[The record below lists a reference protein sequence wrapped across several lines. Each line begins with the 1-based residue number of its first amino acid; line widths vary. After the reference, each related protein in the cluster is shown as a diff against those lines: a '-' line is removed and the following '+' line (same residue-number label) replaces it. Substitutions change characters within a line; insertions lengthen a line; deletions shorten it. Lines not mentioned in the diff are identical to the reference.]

1 MSRIEKAM
9 ERASQLRQ
17 GAAAAPETEQEPK
30 PLSEPENRPMH
41 TSPPVVASGIVVPD
55 SPFLINFNDPYSPV
69 GEEFRKLKAAL
80 LKLTSGDPFQNSM
93 LVTSA
98 VQNEGKSL
106 TALNLAISIAQEY
119 DHTVL
124 LIDADFRRPTIH
136 RHLGIELKQGFA
148 DCLLGEAEIGDVI
161 IPTGIGRLSVITA
174 GREVSNPVELF
185 ASQKTEAVIAEMKHR
200 YHDRYI
206 IFDTPPA
213 LPFAEARTLAHLVDG
228 VLFVVKEQLASQSN
242 IKEAIDALKG
252 CRILGMVYN
261 DAVINRYDEQYSN
274 YQRYSRAE
282 MSNV

>member
-9 ERASQLRQ
+9 ERAAQLRQ
-17 GAAAAPETEQEPK
+17 GTAAVPEPLQEPK
-30 PLSEPENRPMH
+30 PQPDPENRPIH
-41 TSPPVVASGIVVPD
+41 VSPPVVTSGIVVPD

-80 LKLTSGDPFQNSM
+80 LKLTSGAPFQNSM

-136 RHLGIELKQGFA
+136 HRLGIELKQGFA
-148 DCLLGEAEIGDVI
+148 DCLLGEAELGDVI

-185 ASQKTEAVIAEMKHR
+185 ASQKTETVIAEMKHR

-206 IFDTPPA
+206 IFDT
-213 LPFAEARTLAHLVDG
+213 
-228 VLFVVKEQLASQSN
+228 
-242 IKEAIDALKG
+242 
-252 CRILGMVYN
+252 
-261 DAVINRYDEQYSN
+261 
-274 YQRYSRAE
+274 
-282 MSNV
+282 